1 MMNFLNNRTVRI
13 FTQAALLCALLS
25 ACGGN
30 GTTSTTSDVVHPT
43 PTEASRI
50 LSKGTFGPTAAE
62 INRLSNIGTAA
73 WFNDQFS
80 KPQPTGSLHFTYM
93 NQAQAALPA
102 GQNLSEAQFL
112 ESFWQ
117 KAVNGDD
124 QLRQRV
130 AFALS
135 EIFVISFQNTTL
147 ANNPR
152 GVAEYYDMLG
162 AFAFGNFRELLEQVT
177 LHPMM
182 GNYLSSLR
190 NQQTVGARLPDEN
203 YAREVMQLFTIGLKE
218 LNQDG
223 TETNPPKAT
232 YTSDDIKGLAKVF
245 TGWSWYGTDKTDAR
259 FFGGN
264 PDPNRDWKPMQN
276 YPKFHE
282 TLPKTFLGT
291 TIQANTS
298 GEVSLKI
305 ALDRLFN
312 HPNVGPFIAR
322 RLIQRLVTSNP
333 SPTYISNV
341 AKVFADN
348 GQGVRGD
355 MKAVIK
361 AVLLDPEAMT
371 FSSAASAGKLRE
383 PVIRLANWMRA
394 FNAHSTLAT
403 GQFPVG
409 NLDDPLR
416 EIGQTP
422 MSSPTVFNFFR
433 PDYIPPNS
441 SIAAANLVSP
451 EMQITEETSVVGYL
465 NYMHNAIPRG
475 IGTSNVIQPDYA
487 TELALAS
494 TPELLV
500 DRINLLL
507 MQNNMSVGLRT
518 QILAAINSNPNNTAL
533 NKVYLA
539 IFLTMASPE
548 YLVQK

>member
-1 MMNFLNNRTVRI
+1 
-13 FTQAALLCALLS
+13 
-25 ACGGN
+25 
-30 GTTSTTSDVVHPT
+30 
-43 PTEASRI
+43 
-50 LSKGTFGPTAAE
+50 
-62 INRLSNIGTAA
+62 
-73 WFNDQFS
+73 
-80 KPQPTGSLHFTYM
+80 
-93 NQAQAALPA
+93 
-102 GQNLSEAQFL
+102 
-112 ESFWQ
+112 
-117 KAVNGDD
+117 
-124 QLRQRV
+124 
-130 AFALS
+130 
-135 EIFVISFQNTTL
+135 
-147 ANNPR
+147 
-152 GVAEYYDMLG
+152 MLG
-162 AFAFGNFRELLEQVT
+162 AFAFGNFRDLLEQVT

-190 NQQTVGARLPDEN
+190 NQKTVGARLPDEN

-223 TETNPPKAT
+223 TETIPHKAT

-245 TGWSWYGTDKTDAR
+245 TGWSWYGTDKKDTR
-259 FFGGN
+259 FFGGT
-264 PDPNRDWKPMQN
+264 PDPNRDWRPMQN
-276 YPKFHE
+276 YLNFHE
-282 TLPKTFLGT
+282 TLPKSFLGT
-291 TIQANTS
+291 TIPANTS

-305 ALDRLFN
+305 ALDKLFN
-312 HPNVGPFIAR
+312 HPNVGPFIGR

-333 SPTYISNV
+333 SPNYISNV

-348 GQGVRGD
+348 GKGERGD

-361 AVLLDPEAMT
+361 AVLLDPEAMA
-371 FSSAASAGKLRE
+371 FSTAAGAGKLRE

-394 FNAHSTLAT
+394 FNAHSTLPT

-441 SIAAANLVSP
+441 SIAAANLVAP

-465 NYMHNAIPRG
+465 NYMQNAISRG
-475 IGTSNVIQPDYA
+475 VGTANVIQPNYDA
-487 TELALAS
+487 EKALAS
-494 TPELLV
+494 TPDLLV

-507 MQNNMSVGLRT
+507 LQNNMSPVLRA
-518 QILAAINSNPNNTAL
+518 QILDAINSEPGNSAE

>member
-1 MMNFLNNRTVRI
+1 M
-13 FTQAALLCALLS
+13 
-25 ACGGN
+25 
-30 GTTSTTSDVVHPT
+30 GTS
-43 PTEASRI
+43 
-50 LSKGTFGPTAAE
+50 
-62 INRLSNIGTAA
+62 A

-80 KPQPTGSLHFTYM
+80 KPQPTKSLHFTYM

-117 KAVNGDD
+117 KAVKGDD

-162 AFAFGNFRELLEQVT
+162 AFAFGNFRDLLEQVT

-190 NQQTVGARLPDEN
+190 NQKTVGARLPDEN
-203 YAREVMQLFTIGLKE
+203 YAREVMQLFTIGLRE
-218 LNQDG
+218 LNEDG

-245 TGWSWYGTDKTDAR
+245 TGWSWYGTDKTDTR
-259 FFGGN
+259 FFGGT
-264 PDPNRDWKPMQN
+264 PDPNRDWRPMQN
-276 YPKFHE
+276 YPNFHE
-282 TLPKTFLGT
+282 TLPKTFLGV
-291 TIQANTS
+291 TIPANTS
-298 GEVSLKI
+298 GEESLKI
-305 ALDRLFN
+305 ALDTLFN

-333 SPTYISNV
+333 SPTYIGNV
-341 AKVFADN
+341 AKVFANN

-371 FSSAASAGKLRE
+371 FSTAPSAGKLRE
-383 PVIRLANWMRA
+383 PVVRLANWMRA
-394 FNAHSTLAT
+394 FNPQSTLAT

-441 SIAAANLVSP
+441 SIAAANLVAP

-494 TPELLV
+494 TPDLLV

-507 MQNNMSVGLRT
+507 MQNNMSAGLRT
-518 QILAAINSNPNNTAL
+518 QILATINSNPNNTAL